1 VRKRMLAEYE
11 KEKKRQV
18 EQEAQ
23 LARLKA
29 RYLTL
34 SQVRGSGRQRLMGPA

>member
-23 LARLKA
+23 LARLKG

-34 SQVRGSGRQRLMGPA
+34 SQVRDSATSA